1 VCIDRLACLLFVVCD
16 GLEKAVQVLVNP
28 VVMFDE
34 FVVGAIG
41 QVGAEIWRVVPF
53 QGGIV
58 LVKFMVLVI

>member
-1 VCIDRLACLLFVVCD
+1 
-16 GLEKAVQVLVNP
+16 
-28 VVMFDE
+28 MFDE

-41 QVGAEIWRVVPF
+41 QVGAQIWRVVPF